1 MVGQPL
7 PRVDVHAV
15 NIIATNDK
23 KMIAKSAFFIKV
35 LLLIK
40 DIVDYDFF
48 KDRGMRL
55 FAAYLQDGK
64 K

>member
-15 NIIATNDK
+15 SITATKDK

-35 LLLIK
+35 LLFVE
-40 DIVDYDFF
+40 DIIGYDFF
-48 KDRGMRL
+48 KDKGMEL
-55 FAAYLQDGK
+55 FAAYG
-64 K
+64 